1 MINWSKNMTSGV
13 KGTIE
18 PTADRP
24 TIFTENTL
32 AYSLYKHCDAESRLF
47 FKFHHNMGV
56 RQDRTWYYYC
66 APDVDVIEV
75 RIDGPLVAY
84 ELKGARRHQS
94 GADYPAFYDAIGQAI
109 AYLDLP
115 GIFENDQREFDG
127 GAFDAVYAV
136 CARET
141 PRVYDSEV
149 RILSTVP
156 IGGMIALPDGQLFTV
171 KEAPKNPIQ
180 NIRAKE
186 HFLKN
191 LDTLNKHTTQSRIF
205 HAIEDAGNKWF
216 CRPPRSGPST

>member
-1 MINWSKNMTSGV
+1 MTSGV

-24 TIFTENTL
+24 TIFTENTVSYYL
-32 AYSLYKHCDAESRLF
+32 LKHCDAESRLF
-47 FKFHHNMGV
+47 FKFHHNMRARV
-56 RQDRTWYYYC
+56 DRTWSYYC
-66 APDVDVIEV
+66 APEVDVIEV
-75 RIDGPLVAY
+75 SADGRLVAY
-84 ELKGARRHQS
+84 ELKGARHHKS
-94 GADYPAFYDAIGQAI
+94 GPDYPAFYNAIGQVI

-115 GIFENDQREFDG
+115 WIFENDQRKFDG

-141 PRVYDSEV
+141 PRLDDGEA

-156 IGGMIALPDGQLFTV
+156 IGGMIALPDGQIVTV

-180 NIRAKE
+180 NIHAKE

-191 LDTLNKHTTQSRIF
+191 LDSLSKHTTGSRIF
-205 HAIEDAGNKWF
+205 RAISDAGEKWL
-216 CRPPRSGPST
+216 RQPPKLGPFA